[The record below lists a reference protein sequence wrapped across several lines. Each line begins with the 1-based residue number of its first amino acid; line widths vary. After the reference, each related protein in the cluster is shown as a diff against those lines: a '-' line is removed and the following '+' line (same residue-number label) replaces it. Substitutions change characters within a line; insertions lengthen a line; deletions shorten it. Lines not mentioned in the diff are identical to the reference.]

1 LQSKV
6 CCYVCTSFACNACH
20 ALRQAFVKK
29 FGHGKLLVD
38 ESIFPLAYATNVNE
52 QVLEVR
58 GRGLSSSS
66 VHTAEQGLAWHSTRL
81 RSVHAVLVG

>member
-1 LQSKV
+1 M
-6 CCYVCTSFACNACH
+6 TGDH
-20 ALRQAFVKK
+20 ALQQAFVKK

-58 GRGLSSSS
+58 GMSPYTRARRHVQAPSRALCALNDNAGIAVCALMPITQCLSVS
-66 VHTAEQGLAWHSTRL
+66 VCH
-81 RSVHAVLVG
+81 